1 MYENMAAA
9 HGAGMGDCAESTE
22 ADMKTVAKTTADIVV
37 RCIRSLVCE
46 QFVNSDT
53 GWPQ

>member
-1 MYENMAAA
+1 MNENIASGL
-9 HGAGMGDCAESTE
+9 GADMGDCAESTE
-22 ADMKTVAKTTADIVV
+22 ADMKTVAKNTADILA
-37 RCIRSLVCE
+37 RCIGSLVCG

>member
-1 MYENMAAA
+1 MYEKMAAGL
-9 HGAGMGDCAESTE
+9 GAGMGDCAESTE

-37 RCIRSLVCE
+37 RCMRSLVCE